1 MFGVLADVL
10 SRFVPEQRELLHLS
24 FALADAD
31 RLERMFSTA
40 GFSDVRVERLLRKGT
55 IPSLDEYWAPIETG
69 MGQQPQLY
77 LALDE
82 TDRRTVRNADWR
94 GEGMMTLTQIQPNTS
109 PKQRERKT
117 HAEGYV
123 LR

>member
-31 RLERMFSTA
+31 RLKRMFSTA
-40 GFSDVRVERLLRKGT
+40 GFSDVRVQRLRRKGT
-55 IPSLDEYWAPIETG
+55 FSSLDEYWAPIETG
-69 MGQQPQLY
+69 MGQQPQVY

-82 TDRRTVRNADWR
+82 ADRRTVREEVNAR
-94 GEGMMTLTQIQPNTS
+94 LSTFLSNGQLEMSIEMLIGAG
-109 PKQRERKT
+109 R
-117 HAEGYV
+117 V
-123 LR
+123 